1 MRLMGGVLAV
11 ALIIGTCADAE
22 ARSGKGR
29 SFGFISR
36 AKAAETAPAARG
48 PSTINVIVRP
58 RVGRGSSST
67 TAAAGSVPLLSGLG
81 LPDYPDTPTGSV
93 ASAKERPAYP
103 SCPSERL
110 FGTGVGFCAI
120 H

>member
-1 MRLMGGVLAV
+1 MWLMGGVLAV

-22 ARSGKGR
+22 ARAGKGR

-48 PSTINVIVRP
+48 PSTINVVVRP

-67 TAAAGSVPLLSGLG
+67 TAAAGSVPLSGLG
-81 LPDYPDTPTGSV
+81 LPDYADMAAGPV

-110 FGTGVGFCAI
+110 FGTGLGFCAI
-120 H
+120 N